1 MEQLHGLF
9 SIVYLLISQRPQT
22 MTKTNGMGQAEVLTP
37 EQLDL
42 LIENLPEGT
51 HRTVACVMRYCA
63 SRVSETLQLRFSD
76 INESSILFRCT
87 NTKTKQSR
95 SIPLH
100 PKLKAI
106 LAEWRTIWHKYPL
119 KARKVSTLNELKEYV
134 IPQPTSEDYVFKGR
148 KKGTHLTRASVDKIL
163 RRTLKEL
170 EIHGAS
176 THSWRRTQLSN
187 AKDSGMALPDLMA
200 ISGHT
205 SLNSL
210 QRYLHTTEKQ
220 KKEVVSCFK

>member
-1 MEQLHGLF
+1 
-9 SIVYLLISQRPQT
+9 

-106 LAEWRTIWHKYPL
+106 LSEWRTIWHKYPL

-170 EIHGAS
+170 EIYGAS

>member
-1 MEQLHGLF
+1 
-9 SIVYLLISQRPQT
+9 

-95 SIPLH
+95 SIPLP

-106 LAEWRTIWHKYPL
+106 LADWRTIWHKYPL

-134 IPQPTSEDYVFKGR
+134 IPQPTAEDYVFKGR
-148 KKGTHLTRASVDKIL
+148 KKGTHLTRASFDKIL
-163 RRTLKEL
+163 RRTLKEI
-170 EIHGAS
+170 EVFGCS
-176 THSWRRTQLSN
+176 SHSFRRTQLSN
-187 AKDSGMALPDLMA
+187 AKDSGMALSDIMS
-200 ISGHT
+200 ISGHS

-210 QRYLHTTEKQ
+210 QRYLHTTETQ

>member
-1 MEQLHGLF
+1 
-9 SIVYLLISQRPQT
+9 

-134 IPQPTSEDYVFKGR
+134 IPQPTAEDYVFKGR
-148 KKGTHLTRASVDKIL
+148 KKGTHLTRASFDKIL
-163 RRTLKEL
+163 RRTLKEI
-170 EIHGAS
+170 EVFGCS
-176 THSWRRTQLSN
+176 SHSFRRTQLSN
-187 AKDSGMALPDLMA
+187 AKDSGMALSDIMT
-200 ISGHT
+200 ISGHS

-210 QRYLHTTEKQ
+210 QRYLHTTETQ

>member
-1 MEQLHGLF
+1 
-9 SIVYLLISQRPQT
+9 

-148 KKGTHLTRASVDKIL
+148 KKGQHLNRKSVDRVV
-163 RRTLKEL
+163 RRTFAEL
-170 EIHGAS
+170 HIKGAS
-176 THSWRRTQLSN
+176 LHSTRRTCLTTL
-187 AKDSGMALPDLMA
+187 KDKGWQDADIMSV
-200 ISGHT
+200 SGHKDF
-205 SLNSL
+205 NSL
-210 QRYLHTTEKQ
+210 KKYLHTTPKQ
-220 KKEVVSCFK
+220 MKNMACDFD

>member
-1 MEQLHGLF
+1 
-9 SIVYLLISQRPQT
+9 

-163 RRTLKEL
+163 RLSL
-170 EIHGAS
+170 IH
-176 THSWRRTQLSN
+176 
-187 AKDSGMALPDLMA
+187 
-200 ISGHT
+200 I
-205 SLNSL
+205 
-210 QRYLHTTEKQ
+210 
-220 KKEVVSCFK
+220 

>member
-1 MEQLHGLF
+1 
-9 SIVYLLISQRPQT
+9 

-134 IPQPTSEDYVFKGR
+134 IPQPTAEDYVFKGR
-148 KKGTHLTRASVDKIL
+148 KKGTHLTRASFDKIL
-163 RRTLKEL
+163 RRTLKEI
-170 EIHGAS
+170 EVFGCS
-176 THSWRRTQLSN
+176 SHSFRRTQLSN
-187 AKDSGMALPDLMA
+187 AKDSGMALADIMT
-200 ISGHT
+200 ISGHS

-210 QRYLHTTEKQ
+210 QRYLHTTETQ

>member
-1 MEQLHGLF
+1 
-9 SIVYLLISQRPQT
+9 

-100 PKLKAI
+100 PKLKTI

-134 IPQPTSEDYVFKGR
+134 IPQPTAEDYVFKGR
-148 KKGTHLTRASVDKIL
+148 KKGTHLTRASFDKIL
-163 RRTLKEL
+163 RRTLKEI
-170 EIHGAS
+170 EVFGCS
-176 THSWRRTQLSN
+176 SHSFRRTQLSN
-187 AKDSGMALPDLMA
+187 AKDSGMALADIMT
-200 ISGHT
+200 ISGHS

-210 QRYLHTTEKQ
+210 QRYLHTTETQ

>member
-1 MEQLHGLF
+1 
-9 SIVYLLISQRPQT
+9 
-22 MTKTNGMGQAEVLTP
+22 MTKTNGIGQAEVLTP

-134 IPQPTSEDYVFKGR
+134 IPQPTAEDYVFKGR
-148 KKGTHLTRASVDKIL
+148 KKGTHLTRASFDKIL
-163 RRTLKEL
+163 RRTLKEI
-170 EIHGAS
+170 EVFGCS
-176 THSWRRTQLSN
+176 SHSFRRTQLSN
-187 AKDSGMALPDLMA
+187 AKDSGMALADIMT
-200 ISGHT
+200 ISGHS

-210 QRYLHTTEKQ
+210 QRYLHN
-220 KKEVVSCFK
+220 

>member
-1 MEQLHGLF
+1 MG
-9 SIVYLLISQRPQT
+9 
-22 MTKTNGMGQAEVLTP
+22 KNNGFGQAEILTP

-42 LIENLPEGT
+42 LVEHLPEGP
-51 HRTVACVMRYCA
+51 HKICFCVMRYSA
-63 SRVSETLQLRFSD
+63 SRISETLKLKWSD
-76 INESSILFRCT
+76 ITEDSLLFKSI
-87 NTKTKQSR
+87 NTKTSESR
-95 SIPLH
+95 SIYLN
-100 PKLKAI
+100 PKLKLI
-106 LAEWRTIWHKYPL
+106 LAEWKLIWHKYPL
-119 KARKVSTLNELKEYV
+119 KGRKVSTQNKLIEYT
-134 IPQPTSEDYVFKGR
+134 IPMPQPDDWVFKGR

-170 EIHGAS
+170 EIYGAS
-176 THSWRRTQLSN
+176 TQSWRRTQLSN

>member
-1 MEQLHGLF
+1 
-9 SIVYLLISQRPQT
+9 

-134 IPQPTSEDYVFKGR
+134 IPQPTAEDYVFKGR
-148 KKGTHLTRASVDKIL
+148 KKGTHLTRASFDKIL
-163 RRTLKEL
+163 RRTLKEI
-170 EIHGAS
+170 EVFGCS
-176 THSWRRTQLSN
+176 SHSFRRTQLSN
-187 AKDSGMALPDLMA
+187 AKDSGMALSDIMS
-200 ISGHT
+200 ISGHS

-210 QRYLHTTEKQ
+210 QRYLHTTETQ

>member
-1 MEQLHGLF
+1 
-9 SIVYLLISQRPQT
+9 

-51 HRTVACVMRYCA
+51 HRVVACVMRYCA

-134 IPQPTSEDYVFKGR
+134 IPQPTAEDYVFKGR
-148 KKGTHLTRASVDKIL
+148 KKGTHLTRASFDKIL
-163 RRTLKEL
+163 RRTLKEI
-170 EIHGAS
+170 EVFGCS
-176 THSWRRTQLSN
+176 SHSFRRTQLSN
-187 AKDSGMALPDLMA
+187 AKDSGMALADIMT
-200 ISGHT
+200 ISGHS

-210 QRYLHTTEKQ
+210 QRYLHTTETQ

>member
-1 MEQLHGLF
+1 
-9 SIVYLLISQRPQT
+9 
-22 MTKTNGMGQAEVLTP
+22 MGQAEVLTP

-51 HRTVACVMRYCA
+51 HRVVACVMRYCA

-134 IPQPTSEDYVFKGR
+134 IPHPTSEDYVFKGR
-148 KKGTHLTRASVDKIL
+148 KKGQHLNRKSVDRVV
-163 RRTLKEL
+163 RRTLNEL
-170 EIHGAS
+170 SIKGAS
-176 THSWRRTQLSN
+176 LHSTRRTCLTTL
-187 AKDSGMALPDLMA
+187 KDKGWQDADIMAV
-200 ISGHT
+200 SGHKDFG
-205 SLNSL
+205 SLKK
-210 QRYLHTTEKQ
+210 YLHTTPKQ
-220 KKEVVSCFK
+220 MKSMVNDFD

>member
-1 MEQLHGLF
+1 
-9 SIVYLLISQRPQT
+9 

-134 IPQPTSEDYVFKGR
+134 IPQPTAEDYVFKGR
-148 KKGTHLTRASVDKIL
+148 KKGTHLTRASFDKIL
-163 RRTLKEL
+163 RRTLKEI
-170 EIHGAS
+170 EVFGCS
-176 THSWRRTQLSN
+176 SHSFRRTQLSN
-187 AKDSGMALPDLMA
+187 AKDSGMALSDIMS
-200 ISGHT
+200 ISGHS
-205 SLNSL
+205 SLSSL
-210 QRYLHTTEKQ
+210 QRYLHTTETQ

>member
-1 MEQLHGLF
+1 
-9 SIVYLLISQRPQT
+9 

-170 EIHGAS
+170 EIYGAS

-200 ISGHT
+200 ISGHS